1 MRFDST
7 FTQIT
12 SAKVY
17 LRGVETGVLQR
28 HEGDFSFAY
37 SIDWIRSGGTAIAL
51 TLPLTQIPYESPNL
65 FPFFDNLIP
74 EGWLLSYVQQ
84 IHRVDKSDRF
94 TLLMITGRF
103 PIGAVS
109 VVPVFEG
116 QEIEH
121 QMPELTVDEQVEV
134 PVAIP
139 NTTNVCIHCLQ
150 VVSGRPMHRKCV
162 QELWGTT
169 RKLRMLLHKHEPWE
183 VFRQTVHG
191 ASISGA
197 QRKGLF
203 QLDNGVLKPGIGTN
217 AQWIL
222 KPQGSFDSL
231 PENEHVTMCIAKAIG
246 FAVPAFGMIQIPRL
260 GRVFVNR
267 RFDCKDASMVRRMED
282 FGQLLEYPSD
292 MKYRGTYNQIVNGI
306 QKHSDA
312 VRMDVIEFWKRLVFA
327 LFIGNGDMHLKN
339 WAMLEQTSL
348 NGCFRLSPCYDLLN
362 TRLPLPK
369 EHFELALPLDGRQNR
384 LNRSRFLDFAERLH
398 ITPFAQRILDQL
410 PMWFEVTERLVS
422 HSLLSESKRVRYL
435 EIVRERYHRLMDV
448 R

>member
-1 MRFDST
+1 MT
-7 FTQIT
+7 AT
-12 SAKVY
+12 VY
-17 LRGVETGVLQR
+17 LRGVETGILQR
-28 HEGDFSFAY
+28 HEDGFSFSY

-51 TLPLTQIPYESPNL
+51 TLPLTQIPYESSTL

-94 TLLMITGRF
+94 SLLMITGRF

-116 QEIEH
+116 QEIDHE
-121 QMPELTVDEQVEV
+121 MPQLAIDEKMEV
-134 PVAIP
+134 PVSSSSIP
-139 NTTNVCIHCLQ
+139 DICIHCLQ
-150 VVSGRPMHRKCV
+150 PVRGRVAHRKCV
-162 QELWGTT
+162 LNLWGTT
-169 RKLRMLLHKHEPWE
+169 RQLRMLLHRDEPWE

-203 QLDNGVLKPGIGTN
+203 QLDRGLLKPGIGTN

-246 FAVPAFGMIQIPRL
+246 FEVPAFGMVQIPRL
-260 GRVFVNR
+260 GWVFVNR
-267 RFDCKDASMVRRMED
+267 RFDCHDNLAVRRMED
-282 FGQLLEYPSD
+282 FGQLLGYPSD

-306 QKHSDA
+306 QRHSDA
-312 VRMDVIEFWKRLVFA
+312 VRIDMIEFWRRLIFA
-327 LFIGNGDMHLKN
+327 FFIGNGDMHLKN
-339 WAMLEQTSL
+339 WALLEQESL

-369 EHFELALPLDGRQNR
+369 EHFELALPLDARQNR
-384 LNRSRFLDFAERLH
+384 LNRKRFMAFADRLNISVFAEKVLAEL
-398 ITPFAQRILDQL
+398 PQWLDI
-410 PMWFEVTERLVS
+410 TERLVS
-422 HSLLSESKRVRYL
+422 HSMLPEKKKNRYL
-435 EIVRERYHRLMDV
+435 TIVYDRYQRLLK
-448 R
+448 